1 MGLSWHNDSG
11 FHKFKGCGWVIAA
24 IADAVCEYRRWY
36 WGVSAMIGQSI
47 VDGLRGHNHDH
58 PQHQSG
64 FRLVSVV
71 KTGDI
76 PGQFQGNSAKFARYE
91 LDRFVD

>member
-1 MGLSWHNDSG
+1 
-11 FHKFKGCGWVIAA
+11 
-24 IADAVCEYRRWY
+24 
-36 WGVSAMIGQSI
+36 MIGQSI